1 MHERLLGPQGWEEF
15 AKNNSMPALNCSQ
28 LDSLDARL
36 LIRDSYQLSERE
48 NSKLRAFQSQDIMKE
63 LGKGVSEAAL
73 CQDEGSGRP
82 IRGAQPSSW
91 WAAGSLPQVLAE
103 HS

>member
-15 AKNNSMPALNCSQ
+15 AKNNSMPSLNCSQ

-36 LIRDSYQLSERE
+36 LIHDSDQLSERE
-48 NSKLRAFQSQDIMKE
+48 NSELWE

-73 CQDEGSGRP
+73 RQGEGSGRP
-82 IRGAQPSSW
+82 VCGAQPTSW
-91 WAAGSLPQVLAE
+91 WAAGSPPQVLAE